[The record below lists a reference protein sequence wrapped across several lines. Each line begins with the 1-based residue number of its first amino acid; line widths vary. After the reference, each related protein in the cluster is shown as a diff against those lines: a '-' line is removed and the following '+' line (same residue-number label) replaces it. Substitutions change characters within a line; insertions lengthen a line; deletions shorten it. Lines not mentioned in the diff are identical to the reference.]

1 MSDDDLEIEVD
12 GERHES
18 ALEKPRVN
26 VDATE
31 MELKQAKEIMKRI
44 SRVRGAISRTEGFA
58 NILDDKRIDPL
69 LGAFVPE
76 FGDIITA
83 GASLY
88 IVGEGIVAGLPA
100 TKILKML
107 WNVGLDV
114 SIGLIPILGD
124 IYDWFKKAN
133 VENVAIMKRYAD
145 ELEKR
150 QSSRK

>member
-1 MSDDDLEIEVD
+1 MADQDFEKEPPREGEDKPPHRVEMSED
-12 GERHES
+12 
-18 ALEKPRVN
+18 
-26 VDATE
+26 
-31 MELKQAKEIMKRI
+31 ELRQAQDIMKRI
-44 SRVRGAISRTEGFA
+44 TKVRGAISRTEGFA
-58 NILDDKRIDPL
+58 DILDNKRIDPL

-107 WNVGLDV
+107 LNVGLDV

-145 ELEKR
+145 DLEKR